1 MQAAKQGQTAL
12 VVCSTAFTTLGRSQ
26 LKALGCADLPIAVM
40 PHPFGVRT
48 RAEVRALAETLVDE
62 IARLALGHAD
72 QTTIAKS
79 GGSDKAG
86 DRSKADTR
94 AASITVPD
102 DFNAFNDECE
112 QRGWSDG
119 LPLVP
124 PTVARVDAM
133 LAATRRVRGEIVAH
147 IAPGFGTANVERVA
161 INAVMAGCRPEYLP
175 VLLAAVEAVADEKF
189 NLQGIQATTN
199 SATPWIIVNGP
210 LATTLGVNSG
220 LNCLGQGN
228 RANATLGRALRL
240 VLQNIGGAL
249 PGQMD
254 RATHG
259 QPGKY
264 TFCCAENEAANPWT
278 SLHVERGFGADE
290 NVVTVVG
297 AAGTLNLNS
306 HSKDA
311 ADLLRAIALS
321 LVYPTSNDY
330 HFAGAPWVILS
341 PEHAE
346 VLKHGGLTKD
356 DVKRGIW
363 EQSKMEAGRFARKDY
378 DRAKHAREKELGGF
392 APDTPVP
399 ISPTPEEIGIIVAG
413 GPGTHSVYV
422 PTFGQ
427 TRAVSRKV
435 KP

>member
-1 MQAAKQGQTAL
+1 VQAAKQGHTAL

-62 IARLALGHAD
+62 IARLAVGGED
-72 QTTIAKS
+72 QTA
-79 GGSDKAG
+79 GKAG

-94 AASITVPD
+94 AALITMPD

-124 PTVARVDAM
+124 PTVARVDTM
-133 LAATRRVRGEIVAH
+133 LAATRRARDEIVANL
-147 IAPGFGTANVERVA
+147 APGFGAATVERVA

-175 VLLAAVEAVADEKF
+175 VLLAAVEAVADQTF

-199 SATPWIIVNGP
+199 SATPWIIINGP
-210 LATTLGVNSG
+210 LAATLGVNSG
-220 LNCLGQGN
+220 LNCLGQGS

-278 SLHVERGFGADE
+278 PLHVERGFNADD

-297 AAGTLNLNS
+297 AAGTLNMNS

-346 VLKHGGLTKD
+346 VLQRGGLSKD

-378 DRAKHAREKELGGF
+378 DRAKHTREKELGGF

-399 ISPTPEEIGIIVAG
+399 ISPTPEEIGIVVAG

>member
-1 MQAAKQGQTAL
+1 MQAAQQGQTAL
-12 VVCSTAFTTLGRSQ
+12 VVCSTAFTTLGRAQ

-48 RAEVRALAETLVDE
+48 RAEVRALAATLVDE
-62 IARLALGHAD
+62 IARLAV
-72 QTTIAKS
+72 
-79 GGSDKAG
+79 GGQDKTAGAAG
-86 DRSKADTR
+86 DRTQADTR
-94 AASITVPD
+94 AASITVPYD
-102 DFNAFNDECE
+102 LAAFNEECE

-133 LAATRRVRGEIVAH
+133 LAATKRDRNEIVAH
-147 IAPGFGTANVERVA
+147 IAPGFGAATVERAA

-175 VLLAAVEAVADEKF
+175 VLLAAVEAVADATF

-199 SATPWIIVNGP
+199 SAAPWIIVNGP
-210 LATTLGVNSG
+210 LAATLGINSG
-220 LNCLGQGN
+220 LNCLGQGH

-264 TFCCAENEAANPWT
+264 TFCCAENEAATPWT
-278 SLHVERGFGADE
+278 PLHVERGFGTDD

-346 VLKHGGLTKD
+346 VLKSGGLSKD

-378 DRAKHAREKELGGF
+378 DRAKHTREKELGGF
-392 APDTPVP
+392 SADTLVP
-399 ISPTPEEIGIIVAG
+399 IAPTPEEIGIVVAG
-413 GPGTHSVYV
+413 GAGTHSVYV

>member
-1 MQAAKQGQTAL
+1 MQAAKQGHTAL
-12 VVCSTAFTTLGRSQ
+12 VVCSTAFVTLGRSQ
-26 LKALGCADLPIAVM
+26 LKALGGADLPIAVM

-48 RAEVRALAETLVDE
+48 RAEVRALAENLVAE
-62 IARLALGHAD
+62 IARLAVGGEDKTAGKTDD
-72 QTTIAKS
+72 QST
-79 GGSDKAG
+79 
-86 DRSKADTR
+86 ADTR
-94 AASITVPD
+94 AASITVAD
-102 DFNAFNDECE
+102 DFNEFNEECE
-112 QRGWSDG
+112 RRNWSDG

-124 PTVARVDAM
+124 PTLVRVAAM
-133 LAATRRVRGEIVAH
+133 LAATHRARGEIVAH
-147 IAPGFGTANVERVA
+147 IAPGFGAASVERIA

-175 VLLAAVEAVADEKF
+175 VLIAAIEAVADEKF

-210 LATTLGVNSG
+210 LAASLGINAG

-240 VLQNIGGAL
+240 VLQNIGGAR

-264 TFCCAENEAANPWT
+264 TFCCAENEAANPWQP
-278 SLHVERGFGADE
+278 LHVERGFNADE

-297 AAGTLNLNS
+297 AAGTLNMNS

-311 ADLLRAIALS
+311 AGLLRAIALS

-346 VLKHGGLTKD
+346 VLQRGGMSKH

-363 EQSKMEAGRFARKDY
+363 EQSKMPAGRFAHKDY
-378 DRAKHAREKELGGF
+378 DRAKHTREAELGGF
-392 APDTPVP
+392 SADTPVP
-399 ISPTPEEIGIIVAG
+399 IAPTPAEIGIIVAG
-413 GPGTHSVYV
+413 GPGPHSVYV

>member
-1 MQAAKQGQTAL
+1 M
-12 VVCSTAFTTLGRSQ
+12 VICSTSFLTLGRAQ
-26 LKALGCADLPIAVM
+26 LKALGSDAPIAVI
-40 PHPFGVRT
+40 PHPFGTRT
-48 RAEVRALAETLVDE
+48 RDEVRAIAQTLVDE
-62 IARLALGHAD
+62 VVRLALGGGD
-72 QTTIAKS
+72 KNTIAK
-79 GGSDKAG
+79 GGAG
-86 DRSKADTR
+86 NKSDTR
-94 AASITVPD
+94 AASLIVPD
-102 DFNAFNDECE
+102 DFSAFNEVCE
-112 QRGWSDG
+112 QRSWSDG

-124 PTVARVDAM
+124 PTAGRVDAM
-133 LAATRRVRGEIVAH
+133 LAATRRAWDEIVAH
-147 IAPGFGTANVERVA
+147 IAPGFGAATVERVA

-175 VLLAAVEAVADEKF
+175 VLLAAIEAVADPAF

-199 SATPWIIVNGP
+199 SAAPWIVVNGP
-210 LATTLGVNSG
+210 LAATLGVNAG

-228 RANATLGRALRL
+228 RANATTGRALRL

-264 TFCCAENEAANPWT
+264 TFCCAENEAANPWAP
-278 SLHVERGFGADE
+278 LHVERGFKAND

-297 AAGTLNLNS
+297 AAGTLNMNS

-321 LVYPTSNDY
+321 LVHPTSNDY

-346 VLKHGGLTKD
+346 VLRSGGLSKD

-363 EQSKMEAGRFARKDY
+363 EQSKMEAGRFARKDF
-378 DRAKHAREKELGGF
+378 DRAKHTREKELGEF
-392 APDTPVP
+392 SANTPVP
-399 ISPTPEEIGIIVAG
+399 IARAPEEIGIIVAG

-427 TRAVSRKV
+427 TRAVSRIV
-435 KP
+435 KQ

>member
-1 MQAAKQGQTAL
+1 VQAAQQGHTAL
-12 VVCSTAFTTLGRSQ
+12 VVCSTAFVTLGRAQ
-26 LKALGCADLPIAVM
+26 LKALGGADLPIAVM

-62 IARLALGHAD
+62 IARLAVGGNDKTASKAD
-72 QTTIAKS
+72 
-79 GGSDKAG
+79 
-86 DRSKADTR
+86 DRSSADTR

-102 DFNAFNDECE
+102 DLAAFNEECE
-112 QRGWSDG
+112 QRHWSDG
-119 LPLVP
+119 LPLIP

-133 LAATRRVRGEIVAH
+133 LAATARPRDEVVAH
-147 IAPGFGTANVERVA
+147 IAPGFSTASVERIA

-175 VLLAAVEAVADEKF
+175 VLIAAVEAVADQTF

-199 SATPWIIVNGP
+199 SAAPWIIVNGP
-210 LATTLGVNSG
+210 LAATLGVNGG

-264 TFCCAENEAANPWT
+264 TFCCAENEAANPWQA
-278 SLHVERGFGADE
+278 LHVERGFNADE

-346 VLKHGGLTKD
+346 VLKSGGLSKD

-392 APDTPVP
+392 LPDTPVP
-399 ISPTPEEIGIIVAG
+399 IAPTPAEIGIIVAG

>member
-1 MQAAKQGQTAL
+1 VQAAKRGQTAL
-12 VVCSTAFTTLGRSQ
+12 VICSTAFATLGRSQ
-26 LKALGCADLPIAVM
+26 LKALGSADLPIAVM

-48 RAEVRALAETLVDE
+48 RAEVHALAETLVDE
-62 IARLALGHAD
+62 VARLALGGSD
-72 QTTIAKS
+72 QTAIAKS
-79 GGSDKAG
+79 RG
-86 DRSKADTR
+86 DGYVDTR
-94 AASITVPD
+94 AASITVSD
-102 DFNAFNDECE
+102 DLIAFNEECE
-112 QRGWSDG
+112 RRSWSDG

-124 PTVARVDAM
+124 PTIERVEAM
-133 LAATRRVRGEIVAH
+133 LAATKRARDEIVAH
-147 IAPGFGTANVERVA
+147 IAPGFGAASVERIA

-175 VLLAAVEAVADEKF
+175 ALLAAVEAVADQTF

-264 TFCCAENEAANPWT
+264 TFCCAENEPANPWEP
-278 SLHVERGFGADE
+278 LHVECGFSGDE
-290 NVVTVVG
+290 SVVTVVG

-346 VLKHGGLTKD
+346 VLKHGGLSKD

-378 DRAKHAREKELGGF
+378 DRAKHTREKELGGF
-392 APDTPVP
+392 SANTPVP
-399 ISPTPEEIGIIVAG
+399 IAPTPAEIGILVAG

>member
-1 MQAAKQGQTAL
+1 
-12 VVCSTAFTTLGRSQ
+12 
-26 LKALGCADLPIAVM
+26 
-40 PHPFGVRT
+40 
-48 RAEVRALAETLVDE
+48 
-62 IARLALGHAD
+62 
-72 QTTIAKS
+72 
-79 GGSDKAG
+79 
-86 DRSKADTR
+86 
-94 AASITVPD
+94 
-102 DFNAFNDECE
+102 
-112 QRGWSDG
+112 
-119 LPLVP
+119 
-124 PTVARVDAM
+124 
-133 LAATRRVRGEIVAH
+133 
-147 IAPGFGTANVERVA
+147 
-161 INAVMAGCRPEYLP
+161 
-175 VLLAAVEAVADEKF
+175 
-189 NLQGIQATTN
+189 
-199 SATPWIIVNGP
+199 
-210 LATTLGVNSG
+210 LGVNAG

-228 RANATLGRALRL
+228 RANATLGSALRL

-264 TFCCAENEAANPWT
+264 TFCCAENEAANPWAP
-278 SLHVERGFGADE
+278 LHVERGFGADE

-346 VLKHGGLTKD
+346 VLKHGGLSKD

-378 DRAKHAREKELGGF
+378 DRAKHTRERELGGF
-392 APDTPVP
+392 LRRNSRADITD
-399 ISPTPEEIGIIVAG
+399 AG
-413 GPGTHSVYV
+413 GDRNPGGRWSRHA
-422 PTFGQ
+422 FRL
-427 TRAVSRKV
+427 RADVRSDARGIAQGEILRRGVNHV
-435 KP
+435 KRSARRLACWFTPAGGRLRLQKHAICEWLRT

>member
-12 VVCSTAFTTLGRSQ
+12 VVCSTAFITLGRSQ

-62 IARLALGHAD
+62 IARLAVGGSD
-72 QTTIAKS
+72 QTAIAKS
-79 GGSDKAG
+79 GSSD
-86 DRSKADTR
+86 KADTR

-102 DFNAFNDECE
+102 DLAAFNEECE
-112 QRGWSDG
+112 SRNWSDG
-119 LPLVP
+119 LPLIP
-124 PTVARVDAM
+124 PTIARVDAM
-133 LAATRRVRGEIVAH
+133 LAGTSRARDEIVAS
-147 IAPGFGTANVERVA
+147 IAPGFGAATVERVA

-175 VLLAAVEAVADEKF
+175 VLLAAVEAVADPTF

-199 SATPWIIVNGP
+199 SAAPWIIVNGP
-210 LATTLGVNSG
+210 LAMTLGVNSG

-278 SLHVERGFGADE
+278 PLHVERGFGADD

-306 HSKDA
+306 HSKDT

-346 VLKHGGLTKD
+346 VLQRGGLSKD

-363 EQSKMEAGRFARKDY
+363 GQSKMEAGRFARKDY
-378 DRAKHAREKELGGF
+378 DRAKHTREKELGGF
-392 APDTPVP
+392 AADTLVP
-399 ISPTPEEIGIIVAG
+399 ISPMPEEIGIIVAG

-435 KP
+435 QP